1 MTLAEE
7 RIEMDW
13 LSSAWNRVQA
23 PVRKLLPAADAVLSV
38 KEFMSDAVAARIRGE
53 AKTRAYEMLAKTHR
67 RVLVTTIVQNAALM
81 ASAIPV
87 YYLHSPWPFYA
98 TYAGVAG
105 HSIYSAAKAWPLL
118 RRIVRTR
125 SFTAAIS
132 QEVQSAI
139 EAELT
144 ERDFIERKAV
154 EWLGPDLKSVA
165 DDIARYLRP
174 DIVAA
179 AANMALTLVLAFV
192 AFRLCAIPMLEH
204 RALG

>member
-1 MTLAEE
+1 M
-7 RIEMDW
+7 
-13 LSSAWNRVQA
+13 
-23 PVRKLLPAADAVLSV
+23 
-38 KEFMSDAVAARIRGE
+38 
-53 AKTRAYEMLAKTHR
+53 
-67 RVLVTTIVQNAALM
+67 
-81 ASAIPV
+81 
-87 YYLHSPWPFYA
+87 
-98 TYAGVAG
+98 AG
-105 HSIYSAAKAWPLL
+105 HSIYSASKAWPLL

-125 SFTAAIS
+125 SVTGAIS
-132 QEVQSAI
+132 QEVQSVI

-154 EWLGPDLKSVA
+154 EWLGPDLKTIA

-192 AFRLCAIPMLEH
+192 AFRLYAIPMLEH

>member
-1 MTLAEE
+1 
-7 RIEMDW
+7 MDW
-13 LSSAWNRVQA
+13 LDKTWTRIQE

-38 KEFMSDAVAARIRGE
+38 KEFMSDAVADRIRSE
-53 AKTRAYEMLAKTHR
+53 AKTRAYEMLAKAHR
-67 RVLVTTIVQNAALM
+67 SVLVTTIVQNAALM

-98 TYAGVAG
+98 TYAGVIAY
-105 HSIYSAAKAWPLL
+105 SAYSAATAWPLL
-118 RRIVRTR
+118 VRIGRTR
-125 SFTAAIS
+125 SVTAAIS
-132 QEVQSAI
+132 QEVQAAI
-139 EAELT
+139 EADLT

-154 EWLGPDLKSVA
+154 AWVGPDLKTVA

-179 AANMALTLVLAFV
+179 CANMALTLILAFV
-192 AFRLCAIPMLEH
+192 AFRLYSIPMLEQ